1 MDLGNKGLGYCY
13 QCTKLQRTRKRKIQS
28 IKKKYKLQRTRREYL
43 RNRNRR
49 FRRPSI
55 TIKILLEK
63 NETYG
68 EEATGSV
75 AQEEGASTAH
85 EVAPDSGLL

>member
-1 MDLGNKGLGYCY
+1 MKRK
-13 QCTKLQRTRKRKIQS
+13 QTWKRKIKG
-28 IKKKYKLQRTRREYL
+28 IKEKYQLQRTRREYL